1 VFVGASIGLKCG
13 NHRCHRHRAE
23 PDRPAPRPIQALGY
37 LDALLLLSLGVALAG
52 GSDMDAHARTDRA
65 VHNAEL
71 RALVWRWGERVAVVR
86 VVSR

>member
-1 VFVGASIGLKCG
+1 
-13 NHRCHRHRAE
+13 
-23 PDRPAPRPIQALGY
+23 
-37 LDALLLLSLGVALAG
+37 
-52 GSDMDAHARTDRA
+52 MDAHARTDRA